1 MNHLTLNQRS
11 RRREF
16 LLGMGAFAAG
26 QMLAQDGKLRI
37 IAFGAHPDD
46 CDIRVGGTAALWS
59 QMGHAVKFVACT
71 NGDAGHPTMGGAPL
85 ARRRRQEATEAGKR
99 LGVTYDIL
107 DIHDGELMPTL
118 ENRNLIIQKIRE
130 WNADL
135 VLGPRPNDYHPDH
148 RYTGVLVQDS
158 AYMVVVP
165 AVLPNVP
172 PVKRNPVFLFYED
185 RFQKPS
191 PFQPDIVV
199 DISSVWGKKID
210 GMDAHESQFYEFQTN
225 VNATVEVPTAK
236 AERKEWL
243 SKRRTP
249 VPSAAVKGSMAK
261 WYGQAPEKSPLYYEA
276 FEICEY
282 GAQPDATRIR
292 QLFPM
297 LPKG

>member
-1 MNHLTLNQRS
+1 MNNSTS
-11 RRREF
+11 RCRVPRREF
-16 LLGMGAFAAG
+16 LLSLGVAATAP
-26 QMLAQDGKLRI
+26 LVAQQDTKLRV

-59 QMGHAVKFVACT
+59 QMGHAVKYVACT

-85 ARRRRQEATEAGKR
+85 ARRRRLEATEAGR
-99 LGVTYDIL
+99 RMGVTYDIL

-118 ENRNLIIQKIRE
+118 ENRNMVIQKIRE

-165 AVLPNVP
+165 AVLPTVAP
-172 PVKRNPVFLFYED
+172 LKRNPVFLFYED
-185 RFQKPS
+185 RFQKPA

-199 DISSVWGKKID
+199 DISSVWAKKVD

-225 VNATVEVPTAK
+225 VNASVEVPPGK
-236 AERKEWL
+236 ARSARNGFL
-243 SKRRTP
+243 SAGH
-249 VPSAAVKGSMAK
+249 PS
-261 WYGQAPEKSPLYYEA
+261 L
-276 FEICEY
+276 
-282 GAQPDATRIR
+282 RLR
-292 QLFPM
+292 
-297 LPKG
+297 